1 MIKTNWFTKHFYR
14 RKVTGII
21 TNNRGEFLI
30 DQLTDYGE
38 NDWNFPGGGIEKGET
53 EEQALFREL
62 REELGTNNFKII
74 KKGDSLSIYNW
85 PLKVIIK
92 KCVNNKRIWRGQSV
106 RYFVVKFK
114 GKKNEILPD
123 LNEIRTIKWIKRS
136 EFNNYL
142 NLPHQLERIEN
153 ELR

>member
-30 DQLTDYGE
+30 DQLTDYGR

-62 REELGTNNFKII
+62 QEELGTNKFLII
-74 KKGDSLSIYNW
+74 KKSKNLSTYNW
-85 PLKVIIK
+85 PLNVIIK
-92 KCVNNKRIWRGQSV
+92 RCINNKGIWRGQSV
-106 RYFVVKFK
+106 RYFVVKFI
-114 GKKNEILPD
+114 GKNHEIKPD
-123 LNEIRTIKWIKRS
+123 PKEIKKIKWIKRS
-136 EFNNYL
+136 EFKNYL
-142 NLPHQLERIEN
+142 NFPHQLERIES
-153 ELR
+153 EL